1 MANTKLVEDIAIHRH
16 VPRMV
21 IVIHDLCKKENNM
34 QKKRR
39 TKMPSSRV
47 EGKSFGMELK
57 QGLWRAFLTPLVSAV
72 I

>member
-1 MANTKLVEDIAIHRH
+1 MICVKKKIIYR
-16 VPRMV
+16 
-21 IVIHDLCKKENNM
+21 KKE
-34 QKKRR
+34 R

-57 QGLWRAFLTPLVSAV
+57 QGLWRAFLSPLVSAV